1 MKLHS
6 FFCCYTI
13 CALLICLCRKQC
25 SFMFH
30 VLAYKCQLIDFNVH
44 IKVYTTS
51 SNIFNMIPG
60 YSRDVTDV
68 IKGNVLFFI
77 KTSAFL
83 V

>member
-1 MKLHS
+1 
-6 FFCCYTI
+6 
-13 CALLICLCRKQC
+13 
-25 SFMFH
+25 MFH